1 MPIGGNMLK
10 KLLVFLFY
18 ISIFTG
24 TGFGFEIDADL
35 LINKLPREYTGT
47 YQWENSND
55 PWNVSVSLTEV
66 KILTDRKIELNGK
79 EYFINIKDKNKTF
92 ESNIRAIIDP
102 KTLAFEMEEIYTE
115 KNDGFQVMTYRGY
128 ISSDL
133 KDIDADWVSAKGG
146 KVTIVLKA
154 KII

>member
-1 MPIGGNMLK
+1 MLR
-10 KLLVFLFY
+10 KLLVFLFC

-24 TGFGFEIDADL
+24 TGFGFEIDADS

-47 YQWENSND
+47 YQWENFND
-55 PWNVSVSLTEV
+55 PWNVSVSFTEV

-92 ESNIRAIIDP
+92 ESNIRAVIDP
-102 KTLAFEMEEIYTE
+102 KTLAFEMEEIYTQQ
-115 KNDGFQVMTYRGY
+115 KDGFQVMIYRGY

-133 KDIDADWVSAKGG
+133 KDIDADWVSAQGE

-154 KII
+154 KTI

>member
-1 MPIGGNMLK
+1 MP
-10 KLLVFLFY
+10 
-18 ISIFTG
+18 
-24 TGFGFEIDADL
+24 E
-35 LINKLPREYTGT
+35 LIK
-47 YQWENSND
+47 WENSND
-55 PWNVSVSLTEV
+55 PWNVSVSFTEV

-115 KNDGFQVMTYRGY
+115 QKDGFQVMIYRGY

-133 KDIDADWVSAKGG
+133 KDIDADWVSAQGK

-154 KII
+154 KTI